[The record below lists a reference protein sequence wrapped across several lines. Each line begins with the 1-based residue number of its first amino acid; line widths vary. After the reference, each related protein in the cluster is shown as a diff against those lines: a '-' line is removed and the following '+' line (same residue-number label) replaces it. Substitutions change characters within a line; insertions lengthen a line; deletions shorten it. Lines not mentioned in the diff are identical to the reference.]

1 MQKTEGKKYYPVRSF
16 ENLREMLEQSVSLY
30 KDQPA
35 FRFRQSPAAD
45 DIQTRSYQ
53 NFLSDC
59 RAVGTSL
66 LRLNLKGSRI
76 AVVGANSYAWC
87 VAHAAVINGAGVV
100 VPIDSMLPQD
110 ELIDLLSRGKVEA
123 VFYDAGYQLIA
134 NAAAEKLSQLR
145 FCICLRPALVKKDEL
160 PSWQNDMLDDAGRSE
175 LDADVKST
183 KPSTAAFLSF
193 DTCLESGYQAVG
205 RGDAS
210 YSDITIDADALASL
224 LFTSGTTSEAKAV
237 MLSHRNICANIRG
250 LAGVVSLPPGIR
262 MLSVLP
268 LHHTFENT
276 CGLYMALYV
285 GAQIHESDGL
295 RYIQKN
301 MNEYKI
307 EMVIGV
313 PLLFSNFYSK
323 VQSALKKSGKDKLV
337 NRLIPVTQVLRKA
350 GIDLRRIIYKQIL
363 DAFGGHFRLGICG
376 AAPVDPDMLRFFDAV
391 GIRILE
397 GYGLT
402 EASPVISGCNTK
414 VFAPGTV
421 GEPLYGVTVAVLADK
436 PGEPGEILA
445 KGESIMLGYY
455 ENPEATAEA
464 IDSDG
469 WLHTGD
475 MGLIDPKSGLL
486 KITGRL
492 KSMIVLKTGKKVF
505 PEEIE
510 HLIGQHDYIKESLV
524 WGEDDESGDVVI
536 SAKFV
541 IDKEALEQSDPLALD
556 EKTLQE
562 RLNTMISEINSKMPS
577 FKSIRQYV
585 YSFQEMVKTTTRKV
599 KRPVEIEKMKR
610 MMEDKRLQWRQLT
623 GRNIDQLEEDVQPEK
638 DQRPESDQ
646 DH

>member
-1 MQKTEGKKYYPVRSF
+1 MQQVEGKKYYPVRSF
-16 ENLREMLEQSVSLY
+16 DNLREMIEQSVALY
-30 KDQPA
+30 KDMPA
-35 FRFRQSPAAD
+35 FRFRQSPVD
-45 DIQTRSYQ
+45 EDIQVRTYSD
-53 NFLSDC
+53 FLSDYK
-59 RAVGTSL
+59 ALGTSL
-66 LRLNLKGSRI
+66 LNLNLKGSRI

-110 ELIDLLSRGKVEA
+110 ELIDLLSRGKVDA
-123 VFYDAGYQLIA
+123 LFYDASYQLVA
-134 NAAAEKLSQLR
+134 NEAAKKLRDLR
-145 FCICLRPALVKKDEL
+145 FCICLRPELVKAAERPL
-160 PSWQNDMLDDAGRSE
+160 WQKTVQSEAGISGHSLAENSSE
-175 LDADVKST
+175 TS
-183 KPSTAAFLSF
+183 AAGFLSF
-193 DTCLESGYQAVG
+193 DTCLNSGYQLISQ
-205 RGDAS
+205 GDTS
-210 YSDITIDADALASL
+210 YSEITIDSGALASL
-224 LFTSGTTSEAKAV
+224 LFTSGTTSASKAV
-237 MLSHRNICANIRG
+237 MLSHRNICANIQG
-250 LAGVVSLPPGIR
+250 LAAVVTLPPGIR

-313 PLLFSNFYSK
+313 PLLFSNFYGK
-323 VQSALKKSGKDKLV
+323 VQAALRKSGKDKLV
-337 NRLIPVTQVLRKA
+337 NRLIPVTQTLRKV
-350 GIDLRRIIYKQIL
+350 GIDLRGKVYKQIL
-363 DAFGGHFRLGICG
+363 NAFGGHFRLGICG
-376 AAPVDPDMLRFFDAV
+376 AAPVDPDILRFFDAV

-414 VFAPGTV
+414 VFSPGTV
-421 GEPLYGVTVAVLADK
+421 GEPLYGVTVAILADK
-436 PGEPGEILA
+436 PGETGEILA
-445 KGESIMLGYY
+445 RGESIMLGYY

-464 IDSDG
+464 IDHDG

-475 MGLIDPKSGLL
+475 MGFIEPESGLL

-510 HLIGQHDYIKESLV
+510 QLIGQHNYIKESLV
-524 WGEDDESGDVVI
+524 WGEDSEEGDVVI

-541 IDKEALEQSDPLALD
+541 IDKEALEMSDPLAID
-556 EKTLQE
+556 ETTLQE
-562 RLNTMISEINSKMPS
+562 RLNTMISDVNSKMPS
-577 FKSIRQYV
+577 FKAIRQYV

-599 KRPVEIEKMKR
+599 KRPVEV
-610 MMEDKRLQWRQLT
+610 DKINRLMQDKKLQWRQLT
-623 GRNIDQLEEDVQPEK
+623 GRNIDLLDEDARQANDQLSEK
-638 DQRPESDQ
+638 DKDR
-646 DH
+646 